1 MPEARGNF
9 VRTLQERFDSLTRSR
24 KEIAR
29 YLIDHLADAPVLTA
43 EELARRTNTTSSTVV
58 RFAQHLGYSGFSEMM
73 KAAWDEHRL
82 SSTIDEAEDG
92 QLHFRVVDDDFSGRS
107 LRTDMRNLEGTMRKN
122 RMDEFMEIV
131 TLMEQADRIFIGGFF
146 EAAMVVDYLHY
157 YLAIMGLPV
166 STLTSNSEE
175 AVAQLAAMTEDS
187 LLVAIGFGTAHQF
200 LPRLIR
206 AARAS
211 GALTAG
217 ISDNDLSE
225 VAKLADKNLYCAMD
239 SASFAPSLV
248 GAFSLANAL
257 VAALYAR
264 NRKKY
269 DARLSSLKKLPLSSD
284 WLL

>member
-1 MPEARGNF
+1 MPEARGSF
-9 VRTLQERFDSLTRSR
+9 VRMLQEQFDSLTRSR

-43 EELARRTNTTSSTVV
+43 EELARKTNTTSSTVV
-58 RFAQHLGYSGFSEMM
+58 RFAQHLGFSGFSDMM
-73 KAAWDEHRL
+73 RAAWDEHRL
-82 SSTIDEAEDG
+82 QSTFDEGEGG

-131 TLMEQADRIFIGGFF
+131 TLMEQADMIFVSGFF
-146 EAAMVVDYLHY
+146 EAAMVVDYFYY
-157 YLAIMGLPV
+157 YLSIMGLPV
-166 STLTSNSEE
+166 AALTSNSEDS
-175 AVAQLAAMTEDS
+175 VAQLSQLTDKS
-187 LLVAIGFGTAHQF
+187 LLVAVGFGNAHQF

-206 AARAS
+206 TARS
-211 GALTAG
+211 TGALTAG

-225 VAKLADKNLYCAMD
+225 VAKLADKNLYCALD
-239 SASFAPSLV
+239 SASYAPSLV
-248 GAFSLANAL
+248 AAFSLANAL

-269 DARLSSLKKLPLSSD
+269 DAHLAKLRSLPLSSD
-284 WLL
+284 WLV

>member
-1 MPEARGNF
+1 M
-9 VRTLQERFDSLTRSR
+9 LQEQFDSLTRSR

-43 EELARRTNTTSSTVV
+43 EELARKTNTTSSTVV
-58 RFAQHLGYSGFSEMM
+58 RFAQHLGFSGFSEMM
-73 KAAWDEHRL
+73 RAAWDEHRL
-82 SSTIDEAEDG
+82 ASTFDEAEDG

-122 RMDEFMEIV
+122 RMDEFMDIV
-131 TLMEQADRIFIGGFF
+131 TLMEQADRVFLSGFF
-146 EAAMVVDYLHY
+146 EAAMVVDYLYY

-166 STLTSNSEE
+166 ASITSNSEE
-175 AVAQLAAMTEDS
+175 SVAQLSALTEES
-187 LLVAIGFGTAHQF
+187 LLVAVGFGNAHQF

-206 AARAS
+206 AARAA

-225 VAKLADKNLYCAMD
+225 VAKLADRNLYCALD
-239 SASFAPSLV
+239 TASFAPSLV
-248 GAFSLANAL
+248 AAYSLAGAL

-264 NRKKY
+264 SRKKY
-269 DARLSSLKKLPLSSD
+269 DARLAKLKSLPLSSD
-284 WLL
+284 WLV